1 MGHYV
6 IMSHNNRKE
15 NMIKDKTFY
24 ITYFAKKHKAFIT
37 RKAKWT
43 DDCKAWTSQL
53 NKPCMTYYDLDADA
67 YRTAVGNV
75 RIKYEQYIIY
85 RSRAVSPRL
94 FIICCINNNDI
105 TLRQKTMGTEREEK
119 MEGIDLMIAIIG
131 AVVILTFYI

>member
-1 MGHYV
+1 
-6 IMSHNNRKE
+6 
-15 NMIKDKTFY
+15 MIKDKTFY

-53 NKPCMTYYDLDADA
+53 NKPCMTYYDLDADG

-85 RSRAVSPRL
+85 RSRVYNPRL
-94 FIICCINNNDI
+94 FIIYRCDDNGT
-105 TLRQKTMGTEREEK
+105 TLRQKIMGTEREE
-119 MEGIDLMIAIIG
+119 
-131 AVVILTFYI
+131 